1 MAKDLNDVIN
11 TIRTQL
17 PGLIGEAIAEQ
28 VLPQGGQTTETGTSV
43 RWSIPQN
50 AGNTYTYNTTAKEQV
65 PGYRKK
71 DGTYVQRHERKKPPM
86 KVLIDPNIVNLGAAV
101 STAASRL
108 QIN

>member
-1 MAKDLNDVIN
+1 MANDIN
-11 TIRTQL
+11 DIIREIRTQL
-17 PGLIGEAIAEQ
+17 PDLIGDAVAEQ
-28 VLPQGGQTTETGTSV
+28 VLPQGGQTSETGVGV
-43 RWSIPQN
+43 RWTIPQN

-71 DGTYVQRHERKKPPM
+71 DGTYVQRHERQKPPM

-101 STAASRL
+101 ATAASRL